1 MRRLVLSL
9 GVMGAA
15 LAVLRAEDPQTP
27 PSVISEDI
35 TIRGRAPREAALGPL
50 PAPPSKAAAREVI
63 QSLRI
68 YKNDYRKGGA
78 TIRIPETLRR
88 LDRPFPEPPYL
99 TFPTRAFP
107 RPYKRWRFE
116 VFEQTRIVWRIEGD
130 TRGDPDSGG
139 ETDEAQARPSTS
151 VPEEI
156 AWDGL
161 ASSGR
166 LAIRV
171 GEAYGLRF
179 TGIDGKRE
187 YSMASEP
194 IEFTSLALP
203 QGFAGTRLEAAN
215 ALIFIAERAALAE
228 TSQPYIQE
236 IADRFRRYS
245 PKAEKYRFVLY
256 QENPRSKLAA
266 ARSSAL
272 RRQFADILLVNPSR
286 IAVEVLGWGERGDV
300 LACVIPS
307 ETGALLDQQ

>member
-1 MRRLVLSL
+1 MKRRVLSL
-9 GVMGAA
+9 AVMVAA
-15 LAVLRAEDPQTP
+15 VAVLRAEDPRTP
-27 PSVISEDI
+27 PTVISEDI

-68 YKNDYRKGGA
+68 YRNDYRKGGA

-88 LDRPFPEPPYL
+88 LERPFPEPPYL

-107 RPYKRWRFE
+107 RPYKRWRLE
-116 VFEQTRIVWRIEGD
+116 VLEQARAVWRIEGD
-130 TRGDPDSGG
+130 AQG
-139 ETDEAQARPSTS
+139 ETASA
-151 VPEEI
+151 PEEI

-161 ASSGR
+161 DSSGR

-179 TGIDGKRE
+179 TGIDGGGE
-187 YSMASEP
+187 YSVASEP

-203 QGFAGTRLEAAN
+203 QGLAGTRLEAAN
-215 ALIFIAERAALAE
+215 AVIFITERAALAE

-236 IADRFRRYS
+236 IADRFRRYN

-256 QENPRSKLAA
+256 QENPRSKLAG
-266 ARSSAL
+266 ARAGAL
-272 RRQFADILLVNPSR
+272 RRQFADILLVNPNR
-286 IAVEVLGWGERGDV
+286 IVVEVLGWGERGDV

-307 ETGALLDQQ
+307 ETGALLDQE